1 MPHQRQHQSLAR
13 FYFKPT
19 RPSQAVQKFGEDFH
33 IKKPAAA
40 YSAMEVKPAIF
51 LYLIVASMCGL
62 GQGATFTFIQFP
74 VKGTHRTARMSLG
87 TSVNTGQCAHIGRNC
102 IMQRDRADNPSSF
115 TYVPCCEYLTCQG
128 IGPVEI
134 RNGLGQALKSD
145 ENTFSGIC
153 TVSLDNGG
161 GNLGQYKNYVAGL

>member
-1 MPHQRQHQSLAR
+1 
-13 FYFKPT
+13 
-19 RPSQAVQKFGEDFH
+19 
-33 IKKPAAA
+33 
-40 YSAMEVKPAIF
+40 MEVKSVMF
-51 LYLIVASMCGL
+51 LLFVASVCSL
-62 GQGATFTFIQFP
+62 GQGEVSSSFIQVP
-74 VKGTHRTARMSLG
+74 TKGTHRTARMSLG

-145 ENTFSGIC
+145 DNTFSGIC